1 MYLEYL
7 KLCPKLYRKLG
18 IHLTHIPDLLIAVRG
33 GLHKVAGLRA
43 IVLHK
48 VAGLRAI
55 VVAQGCSAQL
65 HVSQGMGF

>member
-1 MYLEYL
+1 MEYL
-7 KLCPKLYRKLG
+7 KLCPKLYRKLC

-55 VVAQGCSAQL
+55 VCCTRLQCTVAR
-65 HVSQGMGF
+65 